1 MSINKIIIM
10 SCLLSLLL
18 IAQTAFA
25 GNPPGTLT
33 LSPQIGGYM
42 FEGNQD
48 DKLDDALVYSI
59 AIGYNYNQ
67 SLGIEAGYSYVNTE
81 AESGKSNSIN
91 TGRVDLLYH
100 LFPEETLVPFIIGG
114 LGLSRANINHDDD
127 IIVEYGLGIKY
138 FIINGIALRAEVKH
152 IFDINYNDDH
162 RNQSYY
168 NNLAYTVG
176 FTFHNKYIP

>member
-1 MSINKIIIM
+1 MSITKIIST
-10 SCLLSLLL
+10 SCLLALLL
-18 IAQTAFA
+18 IAQTVFA
-25 GNPPGTLT
+25 GNPSGSIT

-48 DKLDDALVYSI
+48 GNLDDALVYSI

-81 AESGKSNSIN
+81 TESGKSNTIN

-100 LFPEETLVPFIIGG
+100 LSPEKTLVPFIIGG
-114 LGLSRANINHDDD
+114 LGLSHANINQDDD
-127 IIVEYGLGIKY
+127 IILEYGLGMKY
-138 FIINGIALRAEVKH
+138 FITNGIALRAEVKH
-152 IFDINYNDDH
+152 IFDINYEDDH
-162 RNQSYY
+162 RKQSYY

-176 FTFHNKYIP
+176 FTFHNKFIP